1 MEISPR
7 TINDMS
13 DRNYHHSDSTK
24 AASTFQLDNPPPI
37 EPTLPSKQNDPKV
50 PNFSNESDNSE
61 SSSKISM
68 KKRERPYL
76 ILDIRDAE
84 AFKKAR
90 IVTSKSYPAPRL
102 SRSVNYESKDMLKYK
117 NIQGNPSESRNYKHK
132 TFDIIKRSE
141 LIKAFLSMR
150 NLHMTTETTVFESY
164 SFNLFL
170 TRCDQYF

>member
-13 DRNYHHSDSTK
+13 DRNYHHSDSTT

-61 SSSKISM
+61 SSSKINM

-117 NIQGNPSESRNYKHK
+117 NIQGNSSESRKY

-141 LIKAFLSMR
+141 LIKTFFFFF
-150 NLHMTTETTVFESY
+150 NLHITTDTTVFESY
-164 SFNLFL
+164 F
-170 TRCDQYF
+170 

>member
-13 DRNYHHSDSTK
+13 DRHYHHCDSTK

-37 EPTLPSKQNDPKV
+37 EPTLPSKQNDPKI
-50 PNFSNESDNSE
+50 PSFPIECDNSE
-61 SSSKISM
+61 SSSKINM

-76 ILDIRDAE
+76 ILDIRDEE

-117 NIQGNPSESRNYKHK
+117 NIQGNSSESRKCKRK
-132 TFDIIKRSE
+132 TFDIMKRSE
-141 LIKAFLSMR
+141 LIKTFLSMR

-164 SFNLFL
+164 S
-170 TRCDQYF
+170 